1 MLLTPAAPST
11 AAEGAV
17 WLEVQSHARKEHAR
31 AVEQRGHGDQYTKRF
46 HHCFHGFGWARFLI
60 FEN

>member
-1 MLLTPAAPST
+1 VLLTPAAPST

-31 AVEQRGHGDQYTKRF
+31 AVEKRGHGDQYPKRF
-46 HHCFHGFGWARFLI
+46 HNCFHGFGWARFLI